1 MTFHVRRPLIAVF
14 AGLILPGL
22 GQIYCGEVG
31 RGAAFLLSLA
41 LLVPTSAWLAL
52 HGPRQVLSLVVILG
66 VLGSLIVYGYS
77 VVAAYRSA
85 VRLGEKFTPS
95 PWNRASVY
103 FALLVVGHLFVL
115 RPLAGYAKSD
125 LIETF
130 KVPSASMLPAIVPG
144 DRVFADKRVGHPGG
158 GRIQRGA
165 IAVFLYPN
173 DRTTM
178 FIKRVIGLPGDK
190 IEIDGTSVKVNGA
203 ELRQQ
208 EVHDLGD
215 ASLNRMLELNLA
227 FRERIGG
234 ASYIVLWS
242 KDLEPQHLS
251 LTVPNGQVF
260 VLGDNRDTSHD
271 SRHFGVLPL
280 ADVTAVAL
288 QVWFSSSG
296 GDGVR
301 WRRSGKLL
309 D

>member
-1 MTFHVRRPLIAVF
+1 
-14 AGLILPGL
+14 
-22 GQIYCGEVG
+22 
-31 RGAAFLLSLA
+31 
-41 LLVPTSAWLAL
+41 
-52 HGPRQVLSLVVILG
+52 
-66 VLGSLIVYGYS
+66 
-77 VVAAYRSA
+77 
-85 VRLGEKFTPS
+85 
-95 PWNRASVY
+95 
-103 FALLVVGHLFVL
+103 
-115 RPLAGYAKSD
+115 
-125 LIETF
+125 
-130 KVPSASMLPAIVPG
+130 
-144 DRVFADKRVGHPGG
+144 
-158 GRIQRGA
+158 
-165 IAVFLYPN
+165 
-173 DRTTM
+173 M